1 MKCEISYIRTTSQF
15 VEKDMHQTFYIE
27 VDEEIS
33 SVIDRLKKSMAF
45 DNYFVV
51 PKRAIFLQSIVN
63 LKLLKRE
70 AEKIKKHVVLVTQE
84 EVVAAMA
91 ARSGVDVRSS
101 IEDLGKVLEPALED
115 ELAYVNTR
123 KSPNMLKKENDKAER
138 LSSVGTNDF
147 FDTQQIVDTGKEK
160 AIKKVNPTNIVR
172 INPEERFE
180 QYPARRD
187 ATQQQKEYS
196 AKGIYPRAVR
206 DSSAQLA
213 RQNQGKKE
221 LNFQKLDVEKEKTL
235 ERMYLKKQPVP
246 SSENKQIA
254 NGKTK
259 NFFFVFIIFS
269 LFLLAGVAGYVYI
282 PSGLII
288 IKPKVQLI
296 KIDVDAKLEQ
306 NNQTESTLPLRV
318 IDRQEQLT
326 LQYNA
331 TGKSSASGKKAKGVV
346 VLYNEF
352 DNQPQTLV
360 ATTRI
365 QTEDGK
371 IFRLVK
377 AVVIPGLTI
386 VGGQTKPGA
395 ISAEV
400 VADQPG
406 ADYNLQASDFKI
418 PGFQGGPKYAK
429 FHAKSSA
436 AFNGGTTEG
445 DSSAGVSQSDL
456 DSAKQKTEV
465 ALKEKVV
472 EIIKGQLQVGEVAL
486 LEAMKVTLDK
496 SFANAK
502 VGDVNQAFDYTVTAK
517 VQALVFAQA
526 DIEKLIEKTTQFS
539 EQPKDAVKNIK
550 SLEYVSVEPS
560 FEESVL
566 VLKVHGEIEV
576 TPKVDLELF
585 KREALGK
592 NESELLA
599 ILKKYQNIESAN
611 LLFSPTFITRIP
623 QFPQRV
629 SIEFEKK

>member
-1 MKCEISYIRTTSQF
+1 
-15 VEKDMHQTFYIE
+15 MHQTFYIE

-33 SVIDRLKKSMAF
+33 SVIDRLKKSMAL

-70 AEKIKKHVVLVTQE
+70 AEKARKHVILVTQE

-91 ARSGVDVRSS
+91 VRSGVDVRSS
-101 IEDLGKVLEPALED
+101 IEGLDKILDAELEAVKTKELPAM
-115 ELAYVNTR
+115 
-123 KSPNMLKKENDKAER
+123 PKKESINKSGR
-138 LSSVGTNDF
+138 LSNVGTNDF
-147 FDTQQIVDTGKEK
+147 FDVRQSKDVGDSQ
-160 AIKKVNPTNIVR
+160 AIEPVGYKKITKVNAQ
-172 INPEERFE
+172 ERFE
-180 QYPARRD
+180 QHAGPD
-187 ATQQQKEYS
+187 FPQQKKEYL
-196 AKGIYPRAVR
+196 AKDIYPRAVR
-206 DSSAQLA
+206 DSSAQLD

-221 LNFQKLDVEKEKTL
+221 LNFQKLDLEKEKTL
-235 ERMYLKKQPVP
+235 ERMYSKKQSAP
-246 SSENKQIA
+246 SPENKQIS

-269 LFLLAGVAGYVYI
+269 LFLLAGVAGYLYI
-282 PSGLII
+282 PSVAII

-296 KIDVDAKLEQ
+296 KVDLDTNLKQ
-306 NNQTESTLPLRV
+306 NPQTEDALPLRV

-326 LQYNA
+326 LQYAA
-331 TGKSSASGKKAKGVV
+331 TGKSSTSGKKAQGVI

-360 ATTRI
+360 ATTRV

-371 IFRLVK
+371 IFRLLK
-377 AVVIPGLTI
+377 TVVIPGLSVI
-386 VGGQTKPGA
+386 GGQSKPGA
-395 ISAEV
+395 ISVEV
-400 VADQPG
+400 IADQPG

-418 PGFQGGPKYAK
+418 PGFQGSPKYTK
-429 FHAKSSA
+429 FYAKSSV
-436 AFNGGTTEG
+436 AFTGGTTDG
-445 DSSAGVSQSDL
+445 DASAGISQNDL
-456 DSAKQKTEV
+456 DSAKQKTEL
-465 ALKEKVV
+465 ALKEKVA

-486 LEAMKVTLDK
+486 LEAEKVTLDK
-496 SFANAK
+496 SSANAK
-502 VGDVNQAFDYTVTAK
+502 VGDVAQAFDYTVTAK
-517 VQALVFAQA
+517 VQALVFAQT

-560 FEESVL
+560 FEDNAL

-592 NESELLA
+592 NESELLM
-599 ILKKYQNIESAN
+599 ILKKYQNIENAN

-623 QFPQRV
+623 QFPNRV
-629 SIEFEKK
+629 SIELEKK